1 MMATRDGRIK
11 RIALSDFAS
20 VRPSGLI
27 AINLDKDDW
36 LGWARLTSG
45 DDDVILVTERGQ
57 ALRFTESEVRPT
69 GRAAAGVT
77 AIKLGEDDHVAS
89 MEVVE
94 PGGDLLVI
102 TALGYGK
109 RSPLKEYP
117 VKGRAT
123 SGVQTI
129 DQKALS
135 KIGRIVAARVVQETD
150 DLTIMSS
157 GGVVLRAK
165 VRDITQTGRST
176 RGVLIINLQ
185 SDDCVASVARVISP
199 DLR

>member
-1 MMATRDGRIK
+1 M
-11 RIALSDFAS
+11 
-20 VRPSGLI
+20 
-27 AINLDKDDW
+27 
-36 LGWARLTSG
+36 
-45 DDDVILVTERGQ
+45 
-57 ALRFTESEVRPT
+57 
-69 GRAAAGVT
+69 
-77 AIKLGEDDHVAS
+77 AS

-94 PGGDLLVI
+94 PEGDLLVL
-102 TALGYGK
+102 TAFGYGK

-135 KIGRIVAARVVQETD
+135 KIGPIVAARVVRETD

-185 SDDCVASVARVISP
+185 PGDVVASVARVVST
-199 DLR
+199 DFRRTGNG

>member
-1 MMATRDGRIK
+1 MGR
-11 RIALSDFAS
+11 
-20 VRPSGLI
+20 G
-27 AINLDKDDW
+27 
-36 LGWARLTSG
+36 
-45 DDDVILVTERGQ
+45 
-57 ALRFTESEVRPT
+57 
-69 GRAAAGVT
+69 AAGVT

-94 PGGDLLVI
+94 PGGDLLVL
-102 TALGYGK
+102 TASGYGK

-129 DQKALS
+129 DQKALG
-135 KIGRIVAARVVQETD
+135 KIGAIVAARVVQETD

-165 VRDITQTGRST
+165 VRDIAQTGRST
-176 RGVLIINLQ
+176 RGVLLINLQ
-185 SDDCVASVARVISP
+185 PAIRC
-199 DLR
+199 LRRSG